1 MLLIIFQSIFIVH
14 GLNGGAART
23 WQHENNAIWFR
34 DFLPETVR
42 NEADR
47 TNARIWTYG
56 YPAVANF
63 SRPVCDMTPFQFAQD
78 LLLRVKAK
86 RDGREVCQHFFL
98 KEAYIETE
106 GCS

>member
-1 MLLIIFQSIFIVH
+1 MLLIIFHSIFIVH

-23 WQHENNAIWFR
+23 WRHENNAIWFR
-34 DFLPETVR
+34 DFLPEIVK
-42 NEADR
+42 NDVDR

-56 YPAVANF
+56 YPAVADF

-86 RDGREVCQHFFL
+86 RDGREVSQHFFVSF
-98 KEAYIETE
+98 A
-106 GCS
+106 